1 MYHAICPV
9 LGCSERERFMT
20 KTGILQNLRRMK
32 FSDYYERTKS
42 RQLTQTDAAD
52 LLGMSERS
60 FRRYST
66 RYEADVPEPEIRAAL
81 DVVKD
86 DGGDALMGT
95 LAEKWMEQGEARGEA
110 KALSRLLTLRF
121 GPPPRML
128 RSGSQRHR
136 WRRSSAGRTGCLRR
150 QRWRLSS
157 RTAEAG

>member
-1 MYHAICPV
+1 
-9 LGCSERERFMT
+9 
-20 KTGILQNLRRMK
+20 
-32 FSDYYERTKS
+32 
-42 RQLTQTDAAD
+42 
-52 LLGMSERS
+52 MSERS

-95 LAEKWMEQGEARGEA
+95 LAEKWMEQSEARREA

-121 GPPPRML
+121 GPLLRML
-128 RSGSQRHR
+128 RSGSQRRR
-136 WRRSSAGRTGCLRR
+136 WRMLSAGPTGCLRR

-157 RTAEAG
+157 RTPEAPSAQ